1 MFLGEMEN
9 KQGFKPFAAD
19 NSDNCF
25 PEAPE
30 FWGSTTFHSPL
41 KKINTQAT
49 SPPIASLGSW
59 RQPPPGRGISR
70 AAAPA
75 FVVVT
80 STLTAYHEDKPQ
92 CSLQTVDVPLLWS
105 TGASGRK
112 RKTGNQWATHMAKPS
127 PNKHDYFGDLRSLT
141 HPQIENYLMCYP
153 SGPCPDVGKP
163 CVFELKVLSLNF
175 QPWLLNLTRTI
186 AGHIMKFISAVANHD
201 CQTQLISSS
210 SLSAWSL
217 EKSPTIPTQ
226 TTPTIRVSNFFG
238 ARNPGSLIS
247 RWISPWVVEK
257 NHWSGPVRQRRLHH
271 FLLKTW
277 PQIPPEGPDSPPK
290 FCACPDWSG
299 PSQGWTHHHLSIGGK
314 VDPVD
319 PCFMAP
325 DFHIL
330 RISWTNSKFQERY
343 LLRTWFI
350 WWDIWGLICI

>member
-277 PQIPPEGPDSPPK
+277 PQVFLPK
-290 FCACPDWSG
+290 DLIVLQSSVRA
-299 PSQGWTHHHLSIGGK
+299 QTEVVL
-314 VDPVD
+314 
-319 PCFMAP
+319 
-325 DFHIL
+325 L
-330 RISWTNSKFQERY
+330 RVGHTTTLASEARLIQLIHVSWHQTSISWGYHGPIRSFRK
-343 LLRTWFI
+343 
-350 WWDIWGLICI
+350 DIYWEHDSYDEIHED